1 MNRGPSESV
10 KHVKVVGQA
19 HAKQLEQFQLE
30 FVATVG
36 RGKWVDQA
44 RVDDGHGE
52 YLTYAVNL
60 LDKLSVS
67 GSSAGSQI
75 NVDLTPI
82 ELTSIDFDLWGLRI
96 WRPW

>member
-10 KHVKVVGQA
+10 KYVKVVGQA

-30 FVATVG
+30 FVAAVG

-44 RVDDGHGE
+44 RVDDGHGK

-60 LDKLSVS
+60 LDKWSVR

-82 ELTSIDFDLWGLRI
+82 ELIPIDFGL
-96 WRPW
+96 

>member
-1 MNRGPSESV
+1 MYGGPSESV

-19 HAKQLEQFQLE
+19 HTKQLEQFQLE
-30 FVATVG
+30 FVAAVG

-60 LDKLSVS
+60 LDKAS
-67 GSSAGSQI
+67 GLNKQQAHKLMLIWPQLILFFEGFEFGGHGWVVAG
-75 NVDLTPI
+75 
-82 ELTSIDFDLWGLRI
+82 
-96 WRPW
+96 